1 MELLTILMRTLF
13 SYFFLLLIMRLMGK
27 RELGQMSLFDVV
39 ISIMLAEMAV
49 LAIDQVEKPLLHMFS
64 PMILIML
71 LEIGMAYLFMKSKKI
86 RNFVNGEADV
96 LIANGEIREE
106 ALKKNRLN
114 LDDLLIHLRQE
125 NVKNLADVEFAIL
138 ETTGKVSVFT
148 KPEKSPVTLQDLGLQ
163 EKKPK
168 KSLTGVTVNFPIP
181 LIMDGEVQTDAVEK
195 IGKNIF
201 WLKQELKKQGYRHTN
216 EIMFCSI
223 DEQGKLF
230 VNKTQYPRK

>member
-1 MELLTILMRTLF
+1 MELVTILMRTLF

-49 LAIDQVEKPLLHMFS
+49 LAIDQVNKPLMHMFS

-86 RNFVNGEADV
+86 RQFVNGEADV

-106 ALKKNRLN
+106 ALRKNRLN

-125 NVKNLADVEFAIL
+125 NIKNLADVEFAIL

-148 KPEKSPVTLQDLGLQ
+148 KPEKSTVTLEDLGLKVKQ
-163 EKKPK
+163 PQ
-168 KSLTGVTVNFPIP
+168 KSSSGVKVGFPIP
-181 LIMDGEVQTDAVEK
+181 LIMDGEVQTDALNK
-195 IGKNIF
+195 IGKNIL
-201 WLKQELKKQGYRHTN
+201 WLKQELKKLRIRHAN
-216 EIMFCSI
+216 EVMFCSI
-223 DEQGKLF
+223 DEQGKF
-230 VNKTQYPRK
+230 FINKKQNPRK